1 MTDRTVPDIAQLE
14 AQVQELL
21 SWRACNVRLALRDN
35 GLVLRGCARTYYAKQ
50 LAQQAVMEAT
60 VLRILANEI
69 EVAPDPDGR
78 GGEGAATA
86 GQTQGLR
93 GGHADGEV

>member
-1 MTDRTVPDIAQLE
+1 MSDRTVPEVAQLE
-14 AQVQELL
+14 AQVQQRLNG
-21 SWRACNVRLALRDN
+21 RACNVRLALRDN
-35 GLVLRGCARTYYAKQ
+35 GLVLRGCARSYYAKQ
-50 LAQQAVMEAT
+50 LAQEAVMKTT
-60 VLRILANEI
+60 VLPILANEI
-69 EVAPDPDGR
+69 EVAPNADGL